1 VKRFT
6 VYTNILTERSLFL
19 KAARKPE
26 WLAEDPR
33 KPINLED
40 EDPEV
45 FQAYLH
51 CVYFGSETLDEH
63 FDNFLR
69 EVGTRTQSEPAPVL
83 LGDLQR
89 FECPGAHELEDFFD
103 ERLPT
108 PERTQVVYER
118 KIAGV
123 KRFVH
128 VYFENG
134 EEATQA
140 LQCYSDNARGW
151 KFAFAASSIDLA
163 VEGFD
168 SLIQL
173 YLLADKMQDLR
184 TSTWSAM
191 RSSTSALTL
200 TQSRRGERFAWRTT
214 QQLRATR
221 YAQCFLACGS
231 VKLSQTACN
240 VFRSPA
246 TLATS
251 SKTSLQTF
259 YRPNSIR
266 RRYLKNAS
274 AKMTMIH
281 ISSWRWRTL
290 CAVKTNIFIISMTKG
305 IPNVRNPSQAP
316 MTNPADASNP
326 TVLRQRMIATFD
338 SISVVILLI
347 LAPIDDDTRP
357 STDRNTRVRTSSVGT
372 VQIFPR
378 MIHC

>member
-184 TSTWSAM
+184 TSNMVSDEIINFSVDVDAVP
-191 RSSTSALTL
+191 
-200 TQSRRGERFAWRTT
+200 SRREICMAYDSTVKGNP
-214 QQLRATR
+214 LRAMLSGLWVCQAKPDCLQRLQESGYPRDFFQDVATNLLQAKFDTKAILEER
-221 YAQCFLACGS
+221 IGEDDYDTHLELAMAYPLRG
-231 VKLSQTACN
+231 KDQY
-240 VFRSPA
+240 
-246 TLATS
+246 
-251 SKTSLQTF
+251 F
-259 YRPNSIR
+259 YHQHDERHPKCQKS
-266 RRYLKNAS
+266 
-274 AKMTMIH
+274 
-281 ISSWRWRTL
+281 
-290 CAVKTNIFIISMTKG
+290 
-305 IPNVRNPSQAP
+305 
-316 MTNPADASNP
+316 
-326 TVLRQRMIATFD
+326 
-338 SISVVILLI
+338 
-347 LAPIDDDTRP
+347 
-357 STDRNTRVRTSSVGT
+357 
-372 VQIFPR
+372 
-378 MIHC
+378 